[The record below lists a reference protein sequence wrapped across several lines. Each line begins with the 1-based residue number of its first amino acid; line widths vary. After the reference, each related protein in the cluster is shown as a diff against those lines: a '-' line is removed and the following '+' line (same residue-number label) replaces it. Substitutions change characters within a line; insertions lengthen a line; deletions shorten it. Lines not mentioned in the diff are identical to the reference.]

1 MIYYEFYFLYFK
13 IIYYTSYSNAVITD
27 NLTFLY
33 ANPRTL
39 LFPLVNKKKHMGNGI
54 NTYKTSFF
62 FVKRQKNNQKVVLFI
77 VFVYFCTRKIR
88 CRIIFMNTT
97 IDNRTLTQTSV
108 CARQKAH
115 WELRYSSV
123 LMILNKI
130 TLNYDG
136 TK

>member
-13 IIYYTSYSNAVITD
+13 IIYYTSYNNAVITD

-33 ANPRTL
+33 ANPQTL

-62 FVKRQKNNQKVVLFI
+62 FVKRQKYNQKVVLFI

-97 IDNRTLTQTSV
+97 IDNRTLT
-108 CARQKAH
+108 
-115 WELRYSSV
+115 
-123 LMILNKI
+123 
-130 TLNYDG
+130 
-136 TK
+136 

>member
-33 ANPRTL
+33 ANPQTL

-62 FVKRQKNNQKVVLFI
+62 FVKRQKTAEKQPESCI
-77 VFVYFCTRKIR
+77 IHCFC
-88 CRIIFMNTT
+88 
-97 IDNRTLTQTSV
+97 V
-108 CARQKAH
+108 
-115 WELRYSSV
+115 
-123 LMILNKI
+123 ILHP
-130 TLNYDG
+130 
-136 TK
+136 